1 MMSIYTF
8 LGALQAA
15 IWFFFVPH
23 LCKYIWPRLFGPH
36 QADRLTGLAE
46 LCLWCGL
53 LPYFV
58 LYLVFVALPPYY
70 LNWHFF
76 ERYKIS
82 NKEWPWR
89 SGSREVRDRFWK
101 SARRSLMLDVLYLS
115 VGIPILAWIKI
126 IAFGSISFDTGDDW
140 PTYSESANQIMSY
153 VVLHELM
160 FYWIHRAFHKFP
172 SLYRFHKTHHEYK
185 QNNILASQHF
195 SLVDFFFSIAL
206 PSIACTIIVRPHS
219 VCHFQAGLWLFTA
232 NLDDHLGYVSVVSS
246 ALVSFRSNNRS
257 P

>member
-1 MMSIYTF
+1 
-8 LGALQAA
+8 
-15 IWFFFVPH
+15 
-23 LCKYIWPRLFGPH
+23 
-36 QADRLTGLAE
+36 
-46 LCLWCGL
+46 
-53 LPYFV
+53 
-58 LYLVFVALPPYY
+58 
-70 LNWHFF
+70 
-76 ERYKIS
+76 
-82 NKEWPWR
+82 
-89 SGSREVRDRFWK
+89 
-101 SARRSLMLDVLYLS
+101 MLDVLYLS

-160 FYWIHRAFHKFP
+160 FYWIHRASPMLNSRNNIGISHFHAQAFHKFP

-219 VCHFQAGLWLFTA
+219 VCHFQAGLWLFT
-232 NLDDHLGYVSVVSS
+232 GEM
-246 ALVSFRSNNRS
+246 
-257 P
+257 PP